1 MCLATVREE
10 YLGQALIFMAGSALR
25 GGGGGGGGFN
35 FYFGGIFASVGK
47 AFVLGWG
54 LGGGL

>member
-25 GGGGGGGGFN
+25 GGGGFN
-35 FYFGGIFASVGK
+35 FYFGGIFASIGK